1 MKRNLTWATA
11 LVLGASLLFVGLA
24 QAKGNKHSKRGPG
37 GMLTPRNIDRVASK
51 LNLDE
56 ATVTKLKDRVYAA
69 EKEGISLK
77 AELENARLELRRT
90 LDSAEPDRAE
100 VMANIDAVG
109 RLHTTL
115 RKHKTGLMLDL
126 RAMLTPGQRAEL
138 KSLMEKRRKRWKKG
152 KRKGGKRHH
161 RKARME
167 SEEAG

>member
-11 LVLGASLLFVGLA
+11 LILGASLLFVGLA

-56 ATVTKLKDRVYAA
+56 ATVTQLKDRVYAA
-69 EKEGISLK
+69 EKEGIGLK
-77 AELENARLELRRT
+77 AQLEEARLELRRA
-90 LDSAEPDRAE
+90 LDSAEPKRDV
-100 VMANIDAVG
+100 VMAKIDEVG
-109 RLHTTL
+109 RLHTAV

-138 KSLMEKRRKRWKKG
+138 KELMQKRRKRWKKG
-152 KRKGGKRHH
+152 KRRGGKRH
-161 RKARME
+161 RDGGRRA
-167 SEEAG
+167 SVEE